1 MTQLQCELH
10 LGDCLTILPTLSDK
24 SVHLLLTDPPYG
36 TTDCHWDKVPDLNA
50 WWTQVERVA
59 TGGAV
64 FAIFCA
70 QPFTTALINSRPKL
84 FRYDLVWDKIRPV
97 GHLNANRQP
106 MRVHEQVLIFCRRPS
121 LSTYAP
127 QFLPGKPYRS
137 KKKAGQQGAVYRHA
151 GASETINLGTRHP
164 TSILRFDKPGQK
176 VRIHPTEKPVPL
188 LAWLVRSY
196 SRPGQT
202 VMDTFG
208 GSMSTGVAAIDAGRH
223 FIGIER
229 DPEIFAAGEQRLATV
244 LPTHLRRSAVVT
256 KSRV

>member
-1 MTQLQCELH
+1 MRLRCELH
-10 LGDCLTILPTLSDK
+10 NGDCLAVLPTIPDR
-24 SVHLLLTDPPYG
+24 SVHLVLCDPPYG
-36 TTDCHWDKVPDLNA
+36 TTDCAWDKAPDLEA

-59 TGGAV
+59 TETAV

-121 LSTYAP
+121 LSTYQP
-127 QFLPGKPYRS
+127 QFLPGRPYMSLR
-137 KKKAGQQGAVYRHA
+137 KAGKNSEVYRGTKRDHV
-151 GASETINLGTRHP
+151 SVNTGTRHP
-164 TSILRFDKPGQK
+164 TSILQFQKPGK
-176 VRIHPTEKPVPL
+176 GRIHPTEKPVAL

-202 VMDTFG
+202 VLDPFM
-208 GSMSTGVAAIDAGRH
+208 GSASTGVAALEAGRH
-223 FIGIER
+223 FVGMER
-229 DPEIFAAGEQRLATV
+229 DPAIFQQGSERLK
-244 LPTHLRRSAVVT
+244 RSTAL
-256 KSRV
+256 